1 MGQLAKRMAGNVKSS
16 SSSGERERLE
26 QLLKQVAAR
35 RDRVCFAELFDYFA
49 PRIKSFMMRKG
60 VTSELAEDLVQETMV
75 AVWTKAALYSSEKG
89 TVSTWI
95 FTIAR
100 NLRID
105 RARRESSA
113 HFTDIEDFD
122 AASDEPGSDELLNRA
137 QEDGH
142 VARALA
148 QIPAE
153 QREILILS
161 YVDDVPQSEI
171 AMRLQMPLGTVKSR
185 MRLAYRRLKKLLETV
200 N

>member
-1 MGQLAKRMAGNVKSS
+1 MVENVRSS
-16 SSSGERERLE
+16 PISGERERLE
-26 QLLKQVAAR
+26 HLLKQVAAK
-35 RDRVCFAELFDYFA
+35 RDRECFAALFDYFA

-60 VTSELAEDLVQETMV
+60 VSAELAEDLVQETMV
-75 AVWTKAALYSSEKG
+75 AVWTKAALYSAEKG

-100 NLRID
+100 NRRID

-113 HFTDIEDFD
+113 HFTDIDDFD
-122 AASDEPGSDELLNRA
+122 AASDDPASDELLNRA
-137 QEDGH
+137 QEDGY

-161 YVDDVPQSEI
+161 YVEDVPQSEI
-171 AMRLQMPLGTVKSR
+171 AARLKMPLGTVKSR
-185 MRLAYRRLKKLLETV
+185 MRLAYKRLKKLLEKV

>member
-1 MGQLAKRMAGNVKSS
+1 MVGNAKSS
-16 SSSGERERLE
+16 PNSGDREHLE
-26 QLLKQVAAR
+26 HLLKQVAAK
-35 RDRVCFAELFDYFA
+35 RDRECFASLFDYFA

-75 AVWTKAALYSSEKG
+75 AVWTKAALYSPEKG

-113 HFTDIEDFD
+113 HFTDIDDFD
-122 AASDEPGSDELLNRA
+122 TASDDPASDERLNRA
-137 QEDGH
+137 QEDGY

-161 YVDDVPQSEI
+161 YVEDVPQSEI
-171 AMRLQMPLGTVKSR
+171 AARLRMPLGTVKSR
-185 MRLAYRRLKKLLETV
+185 MRLAYKRLKKLLETV

>member
-1 MGQLAKRMAGNVKSS
+1 MVRNAKSS
-16 SSSGERERLE
+16 PGSGDREYLE
-26 QLLKQVAAR
+26 HLLEQVAAK
-35 RDRVCFAELFDYFA
+35 RDREAFEELFDYFA

-60 VTSELAEDLVQETMV
+60 VSSELAEDLVQETMV
-75 AVWTKAALYSSEKG
+75 SVWTKASLYSPEKG

-113 HFTDIEDFD
+113 HFTDIDDFD
-122 AASDEPGSDELLNRA
+122 APSDDPSNDELLNRA
-137 QEDGH
+137 QEDGL
-142 VARALA
+142 VARALE

-161 YVDDVPQSEI
+161 YVEDVSQSEI
-171 AMRLQMPLGTVKSR
+171 AARLKMPLGTVKSR